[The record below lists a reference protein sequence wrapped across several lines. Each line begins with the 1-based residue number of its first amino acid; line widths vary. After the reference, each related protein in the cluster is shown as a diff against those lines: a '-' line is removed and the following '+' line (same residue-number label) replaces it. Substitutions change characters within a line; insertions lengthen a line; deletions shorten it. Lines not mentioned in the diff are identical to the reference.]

1 MWSVGVFGL
10 RSKPLRPG
18 VLCPSKPRRIG
29 LGMRFILFLVAS
41 QSKGVGNGEDED
53 EARARAALA
62 EVASAERGVK
72 RMPRRQ
78 CKRTSSGAWIHGTE
92 FRRRRQ
98 RLWHH
103 RAKQPRYF
111 LAEKSEAEN
120 ENQTLDQLDPK
131 TGGQSQLKQLEA
143 KIKEQM
149 QQLQSQV

>member
-1 MWSVGVFGL
+1 MVW
-10 RSKPLRPG
+10 
-18 VLCPSKPRRIG
+18 RI
-29 LGMRFILFLVAS
+29 V
-41 QSKGVGNGEDED
+41 KGVGNGED

-120 ENQTLDQLDPK
+120 KNQTLDQQDPK